1 MPMKV
6 EHIIRDWLVE
16 APDFI
21 EQGLRVVEKEHY
33 LPDDTGTSGFIDILC
48 NDVYNNFVIV
58 EIKRSDAAARQ
69 TFTEV
74 LKYAQLIKNRYNARN
89 SEIRIIIVS
98 THWNEIIQA
107 FSNLCFDSQFAIKGL
122 QIYINEQTK
131 IPESIEEIVPVSS
144 RMFSRKFMP
153 PQILYLFRSKE
164 KRQEVHGI
172 LNQKMQQAGV
182 FDYVTVNIDAP
193 NGKQIPYPYA
203 INAAFQQLSKEEL
216 LNVISLL
223 NGEKHLDMVEEDFD
237 NEGEY
242 LNYLDQ
248 VFIAAL
254 EMRNY
259 IDDVEA
265 GYAEKFESITSVQ
278 NWQISSINR
287 YGIFKTDP
295 RYNEDLLI
303 KELKGHDGNSSNK
316 FVGFSESSQKER
328 LKEIRLECQWCL
340 SHTPHW
346 ADFIDH
352 ILSDLERSKEK
363 FKILVDIYNP
373 DSIVT
378 ALYFALIKGNP
389 DYLPLFRIFVD
400 YIDINKTEVYIGE
413 INSIGIKPRSK
424 LLTSTNYQEL
434 SNEFFRLQLT
444 PDNEMDA
451 IGMGLRYSILK
462 TVIVDDKE
470 VSSQFVEIDENTI
483 IPDTS
488 NYTSI
493 EGYIVKNKD
502 SLSLMI
508 SNYNRFSL
516 QI

>member
-1 MPMKV
+1 MKV

-16 APDFI
+16 HPNFI
-21 EQGLRVVEKEHY
+21 EPGLRVVEKEHY

-69 TFTEV
+69 TFTEI

-89 SEIRIIIVS
+89 SEIRIIIIS

-107 FSNLCFDSQFAIKGL
+107 FSNLCFSSKFAIKGL

-131 IPESIEEIVPVSS
+131 IPESIREIVPVSS

-153 PQILYLFRSKE
+153 PQILYLFRFKE
-164 KRQEVHGI
+164 KRQKAHGI
-172 LNQKMQQAGV
+172 LNQKMQQAV
-182 FDYVTVNIDAP
+182 FFDYVTVDLDASKD
-193 NGKQIPYPYA
+193 KQILYPYA
-203 INAAFQQLSKEEL
+203 INVAFQQGSKEDL
-216 LNVISLL
+216 ISVISLL
-223 NGEKHLDMVEEDFD
+223 DGEKHLGMVEEDFE

-242 LNYLDQ
+242 LNYLNE
-248 VFIAAL
+248 VFITAL

-259 IDDVEA
+259 IDDVEG
-265 GYAEKFESITSVQ
+265 GYAEKFERMIGDQ
-278 NWQISSINR
+278 NWKISSINR

-295 RYNEDLLI
+295 RYNDDLLI

-328 LKEIRLECQWCL
+328 LKEIRLESQWCL
-340 SHTPHW
+340 NHTPNW
-346 ADFIDH
+346 ADFIDY
-352 ILSDLERSKEK
+352 IFSNLEKSKEK

-373 DSIVT
+373 DSIVK
-378 ALYFALIKGNP
+378 ALYFKLIKVNS
-389 DYLPLFRIFVD
+389 DYLPLFLVCVD
-400 YIDINKTEVYIGE
+400 YMESNKTEVYKGE
-413 INSIGIKPRSK
+413 IHSIGIKPRLK
-424 LLTSTNYQEL
+424 LFTSTNYSEIRKEITHL
-434 SNEFFRLQLT
+434 MLV
-444 PDNEMDA
+444 PDNEIDA
-451 IGMGLRYSILK
+451 FRMGLRYSILK
-462 TVIVDDKE
+462 TIIVDDNE

-488 NYTSI
+488 YYTSI
-493 EGYIVKNKD
+493 EEYIVKNKN

-508 SNYNRFSL
+508 NNYNRFSL

>member
-1 MPMKV
+1 MKA

-16 APDFI
+16 HPDFI
-21 EQGLRVVEKEHY
+21 EEGLRVVEKEHY

-89 SEIRIIIVS
+89 GEIRIIIVS

-107 FSNLCFDSQFAIKGL
+107 FSTLCFESRFAIKGV
-122 QIYINEQTK
+122 QVYINEQTK
-131 IPESIEEIVPVSS
+131 IPETKEEVIPISS

-153 PQILYLFRSKE
+153 PQILYLFRSRE
-164 KRQEVHGI
+164 KRQQAHGI
-172 LNQKMQQAGV
+172 LNQKMQQAGA
-182 FDYVTVNIDAP
+182 FDYVTVDIEAP
-193 NGKQIPYPYA
+193 DGKPIPYPYG
-203 INAAFQQLSKEEL
+203 INAAFQQRSKVEL
-216 LNVISLL
+216 LNTITLL

-254 EMRNY
+254 EMTNY

-265 GYAEKFESITSVQ
+265 GYAEKFESATGDQ
-278 NWQISSINR
+278 NWKMSSIYR

-295 RYNEDLLI
+295 RYNDDLLI

-328 LKEIRLECQWCL
+328 LQEIRLECQWCL
-340 SHTPHW
+340 RHTPHW

-363 FKILVDIYNP
+363 FKVLVDIYNP

-378 ALYFALIKGNP
+378 ALYFTLIKGNP
-389 DYLPLFRIFVD
+389 DYLPVFRIFVD
-400 YIDINKTEVYIGE
+400 YVDTNKTEVYIGE
-413 INSIGIKPRSK
+413 INSIGVKPRLK
-424 LLTSTNYQEL
+424 LFTSTNYQEL
-434 SNEFFRLQLT
+434 SNEFFRLLLT

-462 TVIVDDKE
+462 TVIIDDKE

-493 EGYIVKNKD
+493 KEYIIKNKEA
-502 SLSLMI
+502 LSLMI
-508 SNYNRFSL
+508 TNYNRFSSHIL
-516 QI
+516 

>member
-1 MPMKV
+1 MKV

-16 APDFI
+16 NPEFI

-33 LPDDTGTSGFIDILC
+33 LQDDAGTGGFIDILC

-74 LKYAQLIKNRYNARN
+74 LKYAQLIKSRYNARN
-89 SEIRIIIVS
+89 SEIRIIIMS

-107 FSNLCFDSQFAIKGL
+107 FSTLCFDSQFAIKGL

-164 KRQEVHGI
+164 KRQDAHEI
-172 LNQKMQQAGV
+172 LSQKMQQAGV
-182 FDYVTVNIDAP
+182 FDYVTVDLDAP
-193 NGKQIPYPYA
+193 EGKQIPYPYG
-203 INAAFQQLSKEEL
+203 INAAFQQGSKEEL
-216 LNVISLL
+216 LNIIALL
-223 NGEKHLDMVEEDFD
+223 NGEEHLDMVEEDFD

-248 VFIAAL
+248 VFIASL
-254 EMRNY
+254 EMSNY

-265 GYAEKFESITSVQ
+265 GYAEKFESVTGDQ
-278 NWQISSINR
+278 NWNVSSINR

-295 RYNEDLLI
+295 RYNEGLLI
-303 KELKGHDGNSSNK
+303 KELKGHDGNSANK

-328 LKEIRLECQWCL
+328 LKEIRSESQWCL
-340 SHTPHW
+340 NHTPHW

-352 ILSDLERSKEK
+352 IFSDLEKSTEK
-363 FKILVDIYNP
+363 FKVLVDIYNP

-378 ALYFALIKGNP
+378 AFYFALIKGNP
-389 DYLPLFRIFVD
+389 DYLPVFRIFVD
-400 YIDINKTEVYIGE
+400 YTDTNKTEVYIGE
-413 INSIGIKPRSK
+413 INSIGIKPYLK
-424 LLTSTNYQEL
+424 LLTSTDYQEL
-434 SNEFFRLQLT
+434 SYEFLRLRLT

-451 IGMGLRYSILK
+451 FKMGLRYSILK
-462 TVIVDDKE
+462 TVIIDDKE
-470 VSSQFVEIDENTI
+470 VSSQFVGIDENTI

-488 NYTSI
+488 IYTSI
-493 EGYIVKNKD
+493 EEYIVKNKE

-508 SNYNRFSL
+508 NNYNRFSS